1 MPGYGTHAPHI
12 QAVDNSDPSAVRAP
26 IPKNFF
32 AIVYSAAF
40 LLSLGGGF
48 LSGKTSYIIVNL
60 FADQNCV
67 GVKSDQCNDALNKYT
82 EASAVTTFTSL
93 GFALVVVPFLT
104 RASDAFGRRIF
115 IQVILHSALS
125 LFVAAVASTLH
136 LPAELTSHA
145 AFAGRLRHGLLERQ
159 YCLVRI
165 HRMEE
170 LSLSRFRTELRC
182 IAISH
187 WHRIC
192 VVYFRCLSLSRQI
205 HSAGQEG
212 CLVCFRKLRRPCN
225 KLRAF

>member
-1 MPGYGTHAPHI
+1 MPGYGTHAPQI
-12 QAVDNSDPSAVRAP
+12 QAIENSDSAAVRAP

-32 AIVYSAAF
+32 AIVYCAAF

-125 LFVAAVASTLH
+125 LFVATVVSTLD

-145 AFAGRLRHGLLERQ
+145 AFCR
-159 YCLVRI
+159 
-165 HRMEE
+165 
-170 LSLSRFRTELRC
+170 
-182 IAISH
+182 
-187 WHRIC
+187 
-192 VVYFRCLSLSRQI
+192 
-205 HSAGQEG
+205 
-212 CLVCFRKLRRPCN
+212 
-225 KLRAF
+225 